1 MGLEVA
7 CITLFPFIWEK
18 IVASKPDTFTTTI
31 LLLIGLGFF
40 FVSFIKRILPPLS
53 EVIFLKVIN
62 HTIQDLR
69 LRTVKQAHT
78 IALKQ
83 FEGYHVAGILSGF
96 NRFVQTCR
104 TLMHAALLHIL
115 PASIKVLTLSIAL
128 TRAHRYCYTISFM
141 LIVIFVALFWKLL
154 PNYLQAKKEGWS
166 STDCAVISVDESL
179 RSSAFIRFKLTEH
192 VSFLTNIFHQ
202 EAKAWEKYN
211 WAYYLLRTVKDALFY
226 FFATIVFLCLLW
238 EYNHNRLPLSKVVL
252 IHTLLCSLYAQ
263 IGAFL
268 ADIRKLQGGI
278 VDVVQTIDFLCLP
291 TQKKEGILPAAIQPS
306 LELSGIHF
314 SYTTDQALLKDINLT
329 IQYGVKLGISGQ
341 SGSGK
346 STLCQILVGLLSP
359 SSGTVLLE
367 NQPIGNINP
376 DAIGQ
381 IVCYLPQ
388 HFLGS
393 QVKTLNS
400 ECIKSFYSGGESQ
413 LNLLEEVLKHPP
425 QIIILDETFNQMD
438 EANALTML
446 DRIVLAVPTVV
457 LVTHNRKLLD
467 KMTTVLTLKNNRL
480 G

>member
-18 IVASKPDTFTTTI
+18 IVASKPDTFTTPI
-31 LLLIGLGFF
+31 LLLIGLGLF

-62 HTIQDLR
+62 HAIQDLR
-69 LRTVKQAHT
+69 LRTVKQAHS

-83 FEGYHVAGILSGF
+83 FEGYNIAGILSGF
-96 NRFVQTCR
+96 NRFAQTCR
-104 TLMHAALLHIL
+104 TLMHVALLHIL
-115 PASIKVLTLSIAL
+115 PASIKVFTLSIAL
-128 TRAHRYCYTISFM
+128 IRAHHYCYTILFM
-141 LIVIFVALFWKLL
+141 LIVIFVSLFWKLL
-154 PNYLQAKKEGWS
+154 PHYLQAKKGGWS
-166 STDCAVISVDESL
+166 CTDCAVISVDESL

-192 VSFLTNIFHQ
+192 LNALVKTFHQ

-211 WAYYLLRTVKDALFY
+211 WAYYLFRTVKDAIFY

-252 IHTLLCSLYAQ
+252 IYTLLFSLYTQ

-278 VDVVQTIDFLCLP
+278 VDVVNTIDFLYLP
-291 TQKKEGILPAAIQPS
+291 TQKKEGILPPSIQPAI
-306 LELSGIHF
+306 ELSGVNF
-314 SYTTDQALLKDINLT
+314 SYTTDQPLLEDINLT
-329 IQYGVKLGISGQ
+329 IKHGDKVGISGR

-346 STLCQILVGLLSP
+346 STLCQILVGLLP
-359 SSGTVLLE
+359 PHSGAVLLK
-367 NQPIGNINP
+367 NQPIGNISP
-376 DAIGQ
+376 DAIGLL
-381 IVCYLPQ
+381 VCYLPQ

-393 QVKTLNS
+393 QVKILDTA
-400 ECIKSFYSGGESQ
+400 CIKSFYSGGESQ

-425 QIIILDETFNQMD
+425 QIIVLDETFNQMD
-438 EANALTML
+438 KANALAML

-457 LVTHNRKLLD
+457 LVAHNRKLLD
-467 KMTTVLTLKNNRL
+467 RMTTVLALKNNRL